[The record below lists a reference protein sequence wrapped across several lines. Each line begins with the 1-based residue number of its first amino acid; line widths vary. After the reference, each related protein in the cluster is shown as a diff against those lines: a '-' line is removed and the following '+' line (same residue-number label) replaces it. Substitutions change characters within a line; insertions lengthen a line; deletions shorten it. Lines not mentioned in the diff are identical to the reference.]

1 MKSQRT
7 PADTYP
13 RDPHVNQTFFPY
25 GWGQLTNVKT
35 YQPFKFMF
43 RYFFFCYFIEW
54 EIYFVRYW
62 QMGTK
67 TIPKAVR
74 RCLSI
79 KCYTCTEYWS
89 YKNSNVSGIGSRWT
103 LGAARNPTRLE
114 SRFELATYSLF
125 IRSTRQRYGKFLTY
139 FKYKF

>member
-25 GWGQLTNVKT
+25 GWGQLTNVKI
-35 YQPFKFMF
+35 YLPFKFMLC
-43 RYFFFCYFIEW
+43 YFFFCYFIDW
-54 EIYFVRYW
+54 ETYFVRYW

-67 TIPKAVR
+67 TIPKVVR

-89 YKNSNVSGIGSRWT
+89 YTNSNVSGIGSRWT
-103 LGAARNPTRLE
+103 LGAARNSTRLE

-125 IRSTRQRYGKFLTY
+125 IRRTRKRYGKFLTY
-139 FKYKF
+139 F